1 MTISSAFARV
11 TGTAR
16 RPGTTSIASLP
27 LTLTLLPL
35 AGLLLGLPLERGAIG

>member
-1 MTISSAFARV
+1 MKTPSAFPRA

-16 RPGTTSIASLP
+16 RLGTTSIASLP

-35 AGLLLGLPLERGAIG
+35 AGLLLGLPLERRAIG